1 MARIRSEN
9 WSEKHAAVL
18 KIDWRFQQ
26 CSRARPDK
34 CREVSHNTSVSAVEF
49 WSLAGTCLALVNGT
63 DFWGTVSFI
72 VLFRR
77 KLFQISIADETG
89 LYKSEYSK
97 VTWSHHFA
105 DSERKDV
112 YSYECYDCNH
122 DDRNNKP
129 CITCLDGHC
138 DVLCDEN
145 ILNSES
151 PWVQFSPSSRYW
163 DGRRYKTDRV
173 ARWSSTK
180 TEANPNLDGREVRKH
195 LARSTGTRRKKQRS
209 KWVKVC

>member
-1 MARIRSEN
+1 MN
-9 WSEKHAAVL
+9 AVQFL
-18 KIDWRFQQ
+18 
-26 CSRARPDK
+26 
-34 CREVSHNTSVSAVEF
+34 
-49 WSLAGTCLALVNGT
+49 SLAGTCLALVNGT
-63 DFWGTVSFI
+63 DFWGTVSLI

-163 DGRRYKTDRV
+163 DGRRYKTDGV

-180 TEANPNLDGREVRKH
+180 TEDWTLTWMAEKYENTSRVPQEHDERNKEVSELKPVKKKLWIVLSSSQRTFHGLDR
-195 LARSTGTRRKKQRS
+195 T
-209 KWVKVC
+209 